1 MAVEDARDPVAAASR
16 AARQGPGRWLPLLGA
31 VVLALIAVVAW
42 LQWHQNTLMSRAML
56 SSGDNLV
63 RALYQADYEY
73 LRLRQAWPTD
83 PDAGGAAT
91 DTESLR
97 LRYDIY
103 VSRIGLLRNS
113 ARANAI
119 GTRTELREALR
130 EAEAFIA
137 SADEVLGPGRP
148 PADAAQIRALAPAMR
163 ALEAPMRALT
173 LGATEVAS
181 DAGTRL
187 AEAGRMHNRFGI
199 AATLLLAALA
209 AIFAAFAMRQL
220 TRERERSEQLE
231 DLAAALKAARTAA
244 EQASAAKSSFLAN
257 MSHEIRTP
265 FTGLQGMLRLL
276 ADTGLDERQAG
287 YLRTA
292 SASARHLLTL
302 LDDILDTSRLEAG
315 QMTIEAVP
323 MDLPALL
330 SDIESLMRPL
340 AEGKGLRL
348 NFEVHP
354 GLPARVHADPTRLR
368 QVLFNLMSNAIKFT
382 ERGSVRLLAQP
393 LDVASPGGRDALQA
407 WAFTIEDTGIGI
419 DAATQERLFQRFS
432 QGDESRSRR
441 FGGTGLGLEISR
453 SLARLMGG
461 DITVTSAPGQ
471 GSRFTFRVPLALLP
485 PGEPGAALEAASS
498 TVTPPLPPLRVLVAE
513 DNEVNRL
520 VLEAMLARLGLRAE
534 FAADGRQAVRMA
546 TSQDWDVVLMDLH
559 MPELDGLEAARAIRA
574 LPDRARARVPIVALT
589 ADVFDETRERCRAA
603 GIVDF
608 LTKPVDFA
616 GLVASLARQRVGG
629 AGDDRQ
635 RQPAA
640 NGAA

>member
-1 MAVEDARDPVAAASR
+1 MAAEDARDPVAAAPR
-16 AARQGPGRWLPLLGA
+16 AGRQSPARWLPLLGA

-42 LQWHQNTLMSRAML
+42 LQWRQNTLMSQAML

-73 LRLRQAWPTD
+73 LRLRQAWPMD
-83 PDAGGAAT
+83 PDAGDAGT
-91 DTESLR
+91 DAESLR

-119 GTRTELREALR
+119 STRTELREALR

-137 SADEVLGPGRP
+137 SADQVLGPGRP
-148 PADAAQIRALAPAMR
+148 PADAAQILALAPTMR

-199 AATLLLAALA
+199 AATVLLAALA

-220 TRERERSEQLE
+220 TSERERSEQLE
-231 DLAAALKAARTAA
+231 DLAAALKAAQTAA

-302 LDDILDTSRLEAG
+302 LDEILDTSRLEAG

-340 AEGKGLRL
+340 AEGKGLHL

-354 GLPARVHADPTRLR
+354 GLPAQVHADPTRLR

-393 LDVASPGGRDALQA
+393 LDAPSPGGRDALQA

-419 DAATQERLFQRFS
+419 DAATQARLFQRFS

-485 PGEPGAALEAASS
+485 PGVPRAALEAASS

-520 VLEAMLARLGLRAE
+520 VLEAMLARLGLPAE
-534 FAADGRQAVRMA
+534 FAPDGREAVRRA
-546 TSQDWDVVLMDLH
+546 TTQDWDVVLMDLH
-559 MPELDGLEAARAIRA
+559 MPEMDGLEAARAIRA
-574 LPDRARARVPIVALT
+574 LPDRARAQVPIVALT

-629 AGDDRQ
+629 AGDDRR
-635 RQPAA
+635 RQPAV